1 MQRPTNRT
9 KMEQPR
15 YSHLLR
21 KTGRREELGIKE
33 DDDSDVTRIS
43 FNVPLVG
50 VS

>member
-1 MQRPTNRT
+1 
-9 KMEQPR
+9 MEQPR

-21 KTGRREELGIKE
+21 KTGRREELGIQE